1 MIRIF
6 RGSSGRRC
14 FPHPTRAFDAGSG
27 LLLELAVGGKA
38 VHQFLEVYLVP
49 VELGSVHARKTGF
62 VAKADAAA
70 AAHSPYGGLIASG
83 WHTALV
89 WMKLMMAYRQA
100 QVAAGAT
107 RTQENYV
114 SPGLRD
120 LKWLKP
126 VRPGMTLTYTNQAS
140 QKLDWPSLPAYGLL
154 EGNNEALSEDG
165 TVVYSFVNRV
175 LIARRPSQ

>member
-1 MIRIF
+1 MWFEDVPLGEKTVI
-6 RGSSGRRC
+6 GSYT
-14 FPHPTRAFDAGSG
+14 FTEENIVAF
-27 LLLELAVGGKA
+27 
-38 VHQFLEVYLVP
+38 
-49 VELGSVHARKTGF
+49 ARKYDPQPF
-62 VAKADAAA
+62 HIDAAA